1 MSPASCHTSLKNLR
15 ALRASQAVNK
25 STSTNDFCFLEGTM
39 KKQKL
44 LPVRDR
50 AHGLPEPGKKLLAKV
65 EKGSVGGGPVTDL
78 LLKPR
83 VGGLGRGI
91 RWDLTFGP
99 T

>member
-1 MSPASCHTSLKNLR
+1 M
-15 ALRASQAVNK
+15 NK
-25 STSTNDFCFLEGTM
+25 STSTNDFCSREGTV

-44 LPVRDR
+44 LPVRAR

-65 EKGSVGGGPVTDL
+65 EKGSVGGGPVADL

-83 VGGLGRGI
+83 VGGSGCGI
-91 RWDLTFGP
+91 RWDLTFAP